1 MPIAEVFFQD
11 SHEFPLKGPMM
22 PGGLFSQLLR
32 KVIRH
37 ILN

>member
-1 MPIAEVFFQD
+1 MPIAKVFFQD
-11 SHEFPLKGPMM
+11 SHEFPLKGSMM
-22 PGGLFSQLLR
+22 LGGPFSELLR